1 MTVTDWTAYI
11 VSYCDSTMY
20 MSEQFQWA
28 HSYNGYLERDG
39 AFNTYYRIYTA
50 YNMSWETM
58 TSQKKR
64 WQIYTDNWTMSS
76 QASTKADLTVKQDS
90 RNWHTAMLNATTI
103 TTTFDFFWLNCFL
116 SGVDFGL
123 AGSQKNRSGNSGGHV
138 EQIFTGHAP
147 YVVQTNNL

>member
-1 MTVTDWTAYI
+1 
-11 VSYCDSTMY
+11 

-90 RNWHTAMLNATTI
+90 KNWHTAMLNATTI
-103 TTTFDFFWLNCFL
+103 TTTFDFFWLNCFF

-123 AGSQKNRSGNSGGHV
+123 AGSPKNRSGNSGGHV

-147 YVVQTNNL
+147 YAVQTNNL